1 MSETHEM
8 NEELITP
15 ENSQA
20 NEQNNEEVQGE
31 NNAETAETDSPDN
44 FEQKY
49 NETYDRYL
57 RLVAEFENYKKRAV
71 KERMDLV
78 KTAGADVVSAILPV
92 ADDFNRAFKSLE
104 TATELEA
111 VKEGLELI
119 YKKFWKVLSDKGLE
133 EMMPAVGEDFNADVH
148 EAVTQI
154 PAPTEELKG
163 KILDVVEKGFLLNGK
178 ILRYPKV
185 VVGS

>member
-8 NEELITP
+8 NEEPITP
-15 ENSQA
+15 ESIQE
-20 NEQNNEEVQGE
+20 NEQNEGLQGE
-31 NNAETAETDSPDN
+31 NNAETAETDSQNN

-49 NETYDRYL
+49 NETYDRYV
-57 RLVAEFENYKKRAV
+57 RLIAEFENYKKRTV

-92 ADDFNRAFKSLE
+92 ADDFNRAFKSFE
-104 TATELEA
+104 TATELDA

-133 EMMPAVGEDFNADVH
+133 EMMPATGEVFDADIH
-148 EAVTQI
+148 EAITQI
-154 PAPTEELKG
+154 PAPSEALKG
-163 KILDVVEKGFLLNGK
+163 KILDVVEKGFSLNGK

-185 VVGS
+185 VVGA